1 MIRRYFAVLSVLCL
15 LLSGNAVA
23 QDTKMSPGEQRLYE
37 AAKKEGEVRVWGGT
51 DVPVIAALADGFA
64 KVYPGI
70 AIKPFEIT
78 PSALVQRLI
87 LQKTAGAPL
96 EVDLLQAELDSVRP
110 LLDRK
115 LLASYDDWEAIFPEL
130 PKSVFGDGGISVKW
144 ADNDQ
149 PVGYNT
155 NLVKGDLPTRWE
167 DLLDPKWK
175 GKILVETR
183 GKQFAHLLYLW
194 GETKFDDYMHRLA
207 EQKLFYVN
215 GGTTLAQS
223 LATGE
228 GAIAI
233 GTYGFSVVNLAR
245 QGAPV
250 SILPIKP
257 VRTRL
262 INNYVVKDS
271 KNADAAR
278 LFAAWMATPDGQRV
292 LDESWG
298 GRGLLTAGS
307 SAFLAQTYQKL
318 GFDLN
323 HDLIDLA
330 DLLSPKDAID
340 LEKRAMKA
348 LAKK

>member
-1 MIRRYFAVLSVLCL
+1 MIRRYLVILSSLCL
-15 LLSGNAVA
+15 LLSGNAFA
-23 QDTKMSPGEQRLYE
+23 QDAKTSPRERQLYE
-37 AAKKEGEVRVWGGT
+37 AAKKEGEVRIWGGT
-51 DVPVIAALADGFA
+51 NVPVIAALADGFA
-64 KVYPGI
+64 KSYPGI

-87 LQKTAGAPL
+87 LQKVAGAPL
-96 EVDLLQAELDSVRP
+96 EVDLIQAELDSVRP

-115 LLASYDDWEAIFPEL
+115 MLASYDDWEATFPDL
-130 PKSVFGDGGISVKW
+130 PKNVFGNGGVSVKW

-149 PVGYNT
+149 PVAYNT
-155 NLVKGDLPTRWE
+155 NLVKGDLPTSWE

-175 GKILVETR
+175 GKILVERR
-183 GKQFAHLLYLW
+183 GKQFAHLLFLW
-194 GETKFDDYMHRLA
+194 GEAKFQDYMSRLA
-207 EQKLFYVN
+207 TQKLFYVN
-215 GGTTLAQS
+215 GGTTLAQN

-228 GAIAI
+228 GAIAL
-233 GTYGFSVVNLAR
+233 GTYGFSIVNLER

-278 LFAAWMATPDGQRV
+278 LFAAWLATPDGQRV

-318 GFDLN
+318 GFDLDR
-323 HDLIDLA
+323 DLIDLA
-330 DLLSPKDAID
+330 DVISSKDAIE
-340 LEKRAMKA
+340 LEKKAMKA